1 MSVNSAAAAASSPGL
16 PRAARRLLVALVA
29 LAAVS
34 ALIGLAGLLV
44 GAGAPVAPP
53 PKNPFGTGIREAAPA
68 ATGLGGWILAIQ
80 SEFYRSLTGA
90 LSAMKRDGAALW
102 SLALIGFL
110 YGAFHAAGPGHGKGV
125 ISGYILATKRTL
137 ARGIGLSFAAAF
149 VQAAVAIGLVGVMAA
164 MLRASSASISATASM
179 VEVASFAALL
189 LVGLALLWRKT
200 AGVAPTGAHAHGSH
214 AHNHDETRAHDH
226 HHHGHAHHHHA
237 HGEACG
243 CGHSHGPSA
252 AEVERLTGWR
262 ESAGIV
268 LAAGIRPCSGAII
281 LLVFALS
288 QGMFWA
294 GIAATL
300 AMALG
305 TAITTGALAAVA
317 VLAKGLALRLASGRG
332 DAGARAV
339 AWLEVLA
346 AAFVAVL
353 GGALLL
359 GMWGAGLAS

>member
-1 MSVNSAAAAASSPGL
+1 MSVNSAAAPAAPPVL
-16 PRAARRLLVALVA
+16 PRAARRLLVAAVA
-29 LAAVS
+29 VAAVA
-34 ALIGLAGLLV
+34 ALIGLLGLLV
-44 GAGAPVAPP
+44 GGDAPAAPP
-53 PKNPFGTGIREAAPA
+53 PKNPFGTGIREPAPA
-68 ATGLGGWILAIQ
+68 ATGLGGWILAVQ

-90 LSAMKRDGAALW
+90 LSAMKRDGAAFW
-102 SLALIGFL
+102 SLAFVGFL
-110 YGAFHAAGPGHGKGV
+110 YGVFHAAGPGHGKGV

-137 ARGIGLSFAAAF
+137 LRGVGLSFAAAF
-149 VQAAVAIGLVGVMAA
+149 VQAAVAIGLVAVMAA
-164 MLRASSASISATASM
+164 VLQASSASINAAASV
-179 VEVASFAALL
+179 VEIASFAALL

-200 AGVAPTGAHAHGSH
+200 AGIVAAPEPAHAGHG
-214 AHNHDETRAHDH
+214 H
-226 HHHGHAHHHHA
+226 HHHLGGHEHHAHAHHHQ
-237 HGEACG
+237 HGETCG

-252 AEVERLTGWR
+252 AQVEKLTGWR

-288 QGMFWA
+288 QGLFWA

-305 TAITTGALAAVA
+305 TAITTGALAALA
-317 VLAKGLALRLASGRG
+317 VLAKGVALRLAGGRG
-332 DAGARAV
+332 EAGARAV

-359 GMWGAGLAS
+359 GMWGAAAVAS